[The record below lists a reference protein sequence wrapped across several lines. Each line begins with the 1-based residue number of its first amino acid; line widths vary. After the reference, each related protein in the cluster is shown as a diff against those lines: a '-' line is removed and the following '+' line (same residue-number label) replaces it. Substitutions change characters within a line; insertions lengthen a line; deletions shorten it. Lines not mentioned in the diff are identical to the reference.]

1 MQPMHVSCHINQH
14 AYVHCRHGFSMLLYG
29 FGSKRQLLH
38 SFATSTLCDGGVL
51 SIAGH
56 SSNLTAKQIVIKV
69 LSMLQRRS
77 PAELK

>member
-1 MQPMHVSCHINQH
+1 
-14 AYVHCRHGFSMLLYG
+14 MLLYG

-38 SFATSTLCDGGVL
+38 NFAMSTLCDGGVL

-56 SSNLTAKQIVIKV
+56 SSNLTAKQIVIKA
-69 LSMLQRRS
+69 LSMLQRRT